1 MSRIIRLTELD
12 LTRIVKNVIIQSNK
26 EKLILK
32 EDCVQSMA
40 QIDPRTNKPAYID
53 TITGKYCNPYKA
65 KGFNGIPMDYNPLT
79 KTGLLQAWV
88 RSYPCVPYDKRFKRV
103 SVTPTESRG
112 PIAFDF
118 NNKGNLWRYFDNG
131 IKQFIGGEFN
141 DSDGLKDSSREIKII
156 ASKFSCK
163 DEEFK
168 LVNQACKTKSQ
179 TALPKAV
186 SFWKNWLNN
195 PITRKKV
202 EKNWKDEANFI
213 SIYSGYHRVSS
224 NYAWSKYFDILNNLN
239 LIFYDQTTPN
249 ADMDALAYVRPSKS
263 LYDIYINCS
272 LDDSEHLQNLVH
284 EIQHLIYYVKPLNP
298 SKKINN
304 AFVNKNTKTET
315 IGNIFDINKLE
326 VPNID
331 KLKTS
336 KDPKIMETSKKL
348 NVDYFYLEYW
358 KNKSIE
364 RGKEEDSGYICRETE
379 KMSNI
384 MAIRNLF
391 GIKAGGKITLNMIM
405 PYIIWE
411 KDSINVYWVLLCWA
425 ERGFPDIN
433 GMLDNINKLAF
444 NQGNKQPKIGDL
456 PKPNFS

>member
-131 IKQFIGGEFN
+131 IKQFVGEEYN
-141 DSDGLKDSSREIKII
+141 DGSGIKDSETTIRGG
-156 ASKFSCK
+156 KFSCE

-168 LVNQACKTKSQ
+168 LVDQACKTKSQ
-179 TALPKAV
+179 TALSKAV
-186 SFWKNWLNN
+186 SFWKNWLND
-195 PITRKKV
+195 PITKEKV
-202 EKNWKDEANFI
+202 
-213 SIYSGYHRVSS
+213 YR
-224 NYAWSKYFDILNNLN
+224 NYLVRSERELNNINNAFKKYFDILNNLN
-239 LIFYDQTTPN
+239 LIYYDQTMPDE
-249 ADMDALAYVRPSKS
+249 DMGALAHVNGWKS
-263 LYDIYINCS
+263 LYDVHINCS
-272 LDDSEHLQNLVH
+272 SNDTELVQTLVH
-284 EIQHLIYYVKPLNP
+284 EIQHLIYHVKPLNP
-298 SKKINN
+298 AKKINN
-304 AFVNKNTKTET
+304 AFVDKNKKSET
-315 IGNIFDINKLE
+315 IGSFFNNLLSPLIQKNL
-326 VPNID
+326 
-331 KLKTS
+331 S
-336 KDPKIMETSKKL
+336 KIIKDTSKKL
-348 NVDYFYLEYW
+348 NIPYYDLEYW
-358 KNKSIE
+358 KDLSIK
-364 RGKEEDSGYICRETE
+364 RGKDEDPGYICRETE

-384 MAIRNLF
+384 MAIRSLF

-456 PKPNFS
+456 PKPNLS